1 MAKFYT
7 PQQKELAM
15 TRARMYGSRRAAIQT
30 GIPVETIREWI
41 GEKIPGKKEK
51 KKMAKVVY
59 TDEQKA
65 AALEKVPEL
74 GIHGAAKEVGIP
86 WQTVTKWAAE
96 AGLSDAR
103 KKAGKAVQKAKDQ
116 AVATEIE
123 AKKKTRGAGRK
134 AKQVLDDAAATVSEQ
149 AAISSVEVKKT
160 ASKAERAV
168 RQKASDA
175 AARIEDSLILNIVI
189 QSENGH
195 AISTK
200 EIVGLVP
207 DGTSDVYVKAEEG
220 KLYWVDKDGA
230 TGSVNLW

>member
-1 MAKFYT
+1 
-7 PQQKELAM
+7 
-15 TRARMYGSRRAAIQT
+15 
-30 GIPVETIREWI
+30 
-41 GEKIPGKKEK
+41 
-51 KKMAKVVY
+51 
-59 TDEQKA
+59 
-65 AALEKVPEL
+65 VPER